1 MKKQQKQLVILG
13 AVLVLLIAAYFI
25 LPRVIK
31 EPEEE
36 QGESYAVTV
45 LDSSLATKLSFTNE
59 GTEYVFVKDGD
70 SWCAEEDTALPII
83 QSTLE
88 NMVEK
93 AGSITA
99 TAKID
104 DVTDFAQYGLEE
116 PQHTVKLTVNGKEYV
131 IHMGDYNDITGEYYL
146 RMDKETTVYTVA
158 SATVTL
164 FDTTLEALIE
174 EEEETTVEETQ
185 TETTEAETETSQEE
199 ATETVETEE
208 TQTETTETEAA
219 ETVESETVQ
228 TE

>member
-1 MKKQQKQLVILG
+1 MKKQQKQLILLG
-13 AVLVLLIAAYFI
+13 TALVLLLAAYFI

-45 LDSSLATKLSFTNE
+45 LDASLATKLSFTNE

-70 SWCAEEDTALPII
+70 NWCAEEDMTLPMN
-83 QSTLE
+83 QTTLE

-104 DVTDFAQYGLEE
+104 EVTDFAQYGLEN

-158 SATVTL
+158 SGVVTP
-164 FDTTLEALIE
+164 FATTLEALVE
-174 EEEETTVEETQ
+174 EEEETT
-185 TETTEAETETSQEE
+185 
-199 ATETVETEE
+199 TEE
-208 TQTETTETEAA
+208 TQAETEEAETTTEEAQTETEEA
-219 ETVESETVQ
+219 EETQ
-228 TE
+228 PD